1 MTTSAAI
8 GYSTLFGIKNGGGT
22 YDDVAEVTSVKPPS
36 YARDAIDATHMQ
48 SPNSFREY
56 IAGLMDAGE
65 VSLTINY
72 VPSTSD
78 VIIAAMTAGAGNF
91 QITMPNSVKFQFAGI
106 VTAYEPDAPLDDK
119 MSASI
124 TIKVSGKPVLA

>member
-36 YARDAIDATHMQ
+36 YSRDAIDATHMA

-56 IAGLMDAGE
+56 VAGLMDAGE
-65 VSLTINY
+65 ASIELNY
-72 VPSTSD
+72 VPAVSD